1 MRSGILL
8 SLATK
13 ISTAPVLL
21 MRILLIGKPKKEK
34 IRQARTCPT
43 AVPLTE
49 NSPMEMPPTVVVFL
63 IGIPMRV
70 LLVIH
75 PKIIHPAEISPRK
88 NALMGA
94 VFLIRILL
102 VRMLA
107 KPGMRV
113 LRRTTNP
120 PRKKHP
126 LRKTDLHRAPRPAGG
141 PRSLPRSARPV
152 GSVSA

>member
-1 MRSGILL
+1 MK
-8 SLATK
+8 TT
-13 ISTAPVLL
+13 TAPALL
-21 MRILLIGKPKKEK
+21 VTVLLIGKPKKREK
-34 IRQARTCPT
+34 IHPTEICST

-49 NSPMEMPPTVVVFL
+49 NSLTTENSPTEMPPTVVVFL

-75 PKIIHPAEISPRK
+75 PKIIHPAGISPRK

-94 VFLIRILL
+94 VFLIRIPP

-120 PRKKHP
+120 
-126 LRKTDLHRAPRPAGG
+126 L
-141 PRSLPRSARPV
+141 
-152 GSVSA
+152 